1 MANDGRFK
9 KGAPPGPGRPVGSGR
24 VLRCKAWADKYGFGF
39 LEAVAAGKP
48 VQEYGI
54 KVPVTIELR
63 IDVTQYLIDKGYGKT
78 PHAVN
83 ISAGAGVTE
92 FTLRMGNSES
102 A

>member
-1 MANDGRFK
+1 M
-9 KGAPPGPGRPVGSGR
+9 
-24 VLRCKAWADKYGFGF
+24 
-39 LEAVAAGKP
+39 
-48 VQEYGI
+48 QEYGI